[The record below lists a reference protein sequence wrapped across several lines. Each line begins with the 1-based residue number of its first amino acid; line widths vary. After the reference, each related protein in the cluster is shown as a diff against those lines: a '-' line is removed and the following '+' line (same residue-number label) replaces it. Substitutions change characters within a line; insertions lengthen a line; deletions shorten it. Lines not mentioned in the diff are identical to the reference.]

1 MANLLETLGIRPE
14 EMGGVVPV
22 AGAFPKGGWQDA
34 PQPAVGRLVND
45 TTGPFPPAGR
55 FEYLGQR
62 YEDLYKNSQP
72 GMKVTPQPVAQTQP
86 ERPAWER
93 FLDSAYG
100 AAMTPLP
107 KLTPLDLAPLMEK
120 LKAAREAIPSLPEKL
135 PVMPEWLHRYAIE
148 NGLFPEQRQVPPVPV
163 DDGPSSARGISE
175 GARRMLQPDKPVK
188 YSPTGY

>member
-22 AGAFPKGGWQDA
+22 AGAFPKGGYGGWQDVPDPPVA
-34 PQPAVGRLVND
+34 RTVSD

-62 YEDLYKNSQP
+62 YKDLYDNLEP
-72 GMKVTPQPVAQTQP
+72 GKKIVPQAVAQKP
-86 ERPAWER
+86 PGPSAWER

-107 KLTPLDLAPLMEK
+107 
-120 LKAAREAIPSLPEKL
+120 R
-135 PVMPEWLHRYAIE
+135 
-148 NGLFPEQRQVPPVPV
+148 
-163 DDGPSSARGISE
+163 
-175 GARRMLQPDKPVK
+175 
-188 YSPTGY
+188 